1 MTSDVHIFSFIQV
14 QLSDFDSSSNC
25 LTIPDTLN
33 TITHGRPD
41 FTSSP
46 RHSCSCKR
54 GGYSPFFDPYTW
66 RIPEEPEDCSR
77 AELARAYR
85 IQRVPKG
92 GF

>member
-1 MTSDVHIFSFIQV
+1 MKTHVHKFSSHQV
-14 QLSDFDSSSNC
+14 HLSDFDSSSKC

-33 TITHGRPD
+33 TITHGRTN

-46 RHSCSCKR
+46 RYSCSCKR

-85 IQRVPKG
+85 TQRVPKG